1 MVVCCTKSVLC
12 LLIAF
17 ILYLLPYLF
26 NKVSILLT
34 KCGTVSLIPPK
45 MDVMTESW
53 PQLK

>member
-1 MVVCCTKSVLC
+1 MYSVLC

-26 NKVSILLT
+26 NKVSVLLN

-45 MDVMTESW
+45 MDAMIESQ